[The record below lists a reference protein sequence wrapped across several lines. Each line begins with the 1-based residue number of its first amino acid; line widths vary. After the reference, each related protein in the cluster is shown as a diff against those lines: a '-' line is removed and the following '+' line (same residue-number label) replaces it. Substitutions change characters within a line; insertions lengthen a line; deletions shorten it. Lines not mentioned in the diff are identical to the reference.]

1 MGYFSLFTNLSYA
14 LGLPFWGWML
24 HRYTIKNT
32 HNILAFSC
40 VLWGVATL
48 SIAQSETIVSQG
60 FFCSVNGGALAP
72 ILPLS
77 QMMLAGKV
85 PLSMRGSAFG
95 FMGLLEKAAATIS
108 TSAAVLFGLM
118 IGECLA
124 MSLDGYRYLLH

>member
-1 MGYFSLFTNLSYA
+1 
-14 LGLPFWGWML
+14 ML
-24 HRYTIKNT
+24 HRYTVKNA

-60 FFCSVNGGALAP
+60 FFRSVNGGALAS

-77 QMMLAGKV
+77 QMMLADKV
-85 PLSMRGSAFG
+85 PSSMHGSAFG
-95 FMGLLEKAAATIS
+95 LMGLLEKAATTIS
-108 TSAAVLFGLM
+108 TSAVVLFGLM